1 MASKALL
8 VGINAYTTANPLR
21 GCLNDV
27 VNIKDALLH
36 VGHFSQDRIKT
47 LTDGDAKKT
56 KLLDGLDWLYAD
68 CAPGDHVLFHFSGHG
83 SFTSDGDGDEKEDGV
98 DELICLPDMDFNNK
112 DTFVTDDEL
121 RAWLERAPKDVRVTV
136 FLDNCHSGTGT
147 RKVWPVAWN
156 NAADKWTRSAGPQ
169 FTPPGKRAISAA
181 RASSPIFVLQPED
194 STRSTA
200 EPEYEAAIAR
210 FIEPPHD
217 VAARRS
223 LGLLKDKSALRSMQA
238 NKHVLLA
245 ACRSDQTA
253 ADAYINNSFNGAFT
267 YYLADA
273 IRSLGAGATYESL
286 HERIVSAL
294 RNKYQQIPQLEGDYS
309 GSLFA
314 SKDSAVLSKPPK
326 EEGGIVVT
334 APRNIL
340 QIEYTVDLTA
350 LTPEEKGK
358 IKNNLMHR
366 LAQAFDAP
374 KTQERSWWGG
384 GGCSHERHERTQCG
398 GGGGGN

>member
-1 MASKALL
+1 
-8 VGINAYTTANPLR
+8 
-21 GCLNDV
+21 
-27 VNIKDALLH
+27 
-36 VGHFSQDRIKT
+36 
-47 LTDGDAKKT
+47 
-56 KLLDGLDWLYAD
+56 
-68 CAPGDHVLFHFSGHG
+68 
-83 SFTSDGDGDEKEDGV
+83 
-98 DELICLPDMDFNNK
+98 
-112 DTFVTDDEL
+112 
-121 RAWLERAPKDVRVTV
+121 
-136 FLDNCHSGTGT
+136 
-147 RKVWPVAWN
+147 
-156 NAADKWTRSAGPQ
+156 
-169 FTPPGKRAISAA
+169 
-181 RASSPIFVLQPED
+181 
-194 STRSTA
+194 
-200 EPEYEAAIAR
+200 
-210 FIEPPHD
+210 
-217 VAARRS
+217 
-223 LGLLKDKSALRSMQA
+223 MQA

-374 KTQERSWWGG
+374 ETQERSWWGG